1 MSKDL
6 ESLAGTALDAA
17 LAAGAS
23 DAEAYAQDGEGIE
36 VRVYEGEVE
45 ALTESAQ
52 RGVGVRAWIDGRT
65 GYAYGTDLTD
75 EGLRSIASDAVEAGR
90 VSDSDEHAGP
100 ANASADAVPEIAGL
114 LDATLGEWGTERK
127 VELAKQV
134 EHAARGD
141 DRVVA
146 IEDTVYADEAQRVA
160 IASSAGARGKFEST
174 SCYAYAR
181 AIAAA
186 DGDDDRQTGLGFE
199 VARGPGSLDAAAIGV
214 EAADRATSLLGAT
227 KPPSRSCPVVL
238 DETVAASF
246 VGFIGGVL
254 CADAVQRGR
263 SPFADR
269 LGEEIAAAA
278 LTLTDDGVDPEGP
291 ASAPFDGEGT
301 PHRRTALIEAGRL
314 DTYLYDSYTARR
326 AGGGQESTG
335 NAARAGYRSAPSVST
350 TNLVIAEGEKGL
362 DALLA
367 DAADGFY
374 VTDVA
379 GLHSGVNPVSGTFSV
394 GASGRRIEGGEL
406 ADPYTEFTIASDL
419 ASMLAA
425 VRAAA
430 RPARWVP
437 FGGSVKAP
445 ALLIGEMAVAGS

>member
-1 MSKDL
+1 MSADL
-6 ESLAGTALDAA
+6 ESIAGRALDAA
-17 LAAGAS
+17 LAVGAS

-36 VRVYEGEVE
+36 VRVYEGDVE

-52 RGVGVRAWIDGRT
+52 RGLGVRAWIDGRT

-75 EGLRSIASDAVEAGR
+75 DGLRSIASDAVEAAR
-90 VSDSDEHAGP
+90 VSDSDAHAGP
-100 ANASADAVPEIAGL
+100 AEVAAEAVSEIAGL
-114 LDATLGEWGTERK
+114 RDASLGGWGTERK
-127 VELAKQV
+127 VELAQQV
-134 EHAARGD
+134 ESAARD
-141 DRVVA
+141 DARVVA
-146 IEDTVYADEAQRVA
+146 IEDTVYADESQRVA
-160 IASSAGARGKFEST
+160 IASSAGARGGYEST

-186 DGDDDRQTGLGFE
+186 DGDDRQTGLGFG
-199 VARGPGSLDAAAIGV
+199 VARGPAVLDAGAIGA
-214 EAADRATSLLGAT
+214 EAADRATALLGAT

-246 VGFIGGVL
+246 IGFIGGVL

-269 LGEEIAAAA
+269 LGDEIAAAA
-278 LTLTDDGVDPEGP
+278 LTLSDDGIDPEGP

-301 PHRRTALIEAGRL
+301 PHRRTALIEGGRL

-326 AGGGQESTG
+326 AGGGQASTG
-335 NAARAGYRSAPSVST
+335 NASRAGYRSAPSVST
-350 TNLVIAEGEKGL
+350 TNLVIAEGEGTL

-367 DAADGFY
+367 EAAGGIY

-406 ADPYTEFTIASDL
+406 SDPHTEFTIASDL
-419 ASMLAA
+419 ASMLGA

>member
-1 MSKDL
+1 VSAEL
-6 ESLAGTALDAA
+6 EPLAAAALDAA

-36 VRVYEGEVE
+36 VRVYDGDVE

-75 EGLRSIASDAVEAGR
+75 DGLRSIASAAVEAAR
-90 VSDSDEHAGP
+90 VSDSDEYAGP
-100 ANASADAVPEIAGL
+100 ADVPADGVAEIAGL
-114 LDATLGEWGTERK
+114 TDPALGEWGTERK
-127 VELAKQV
+127 VELAKRV
-134 EHAARGD
+134 ERAARDD

-160 IASSAGARGKFEST
+160 IASSAGARGGYEST
-174 SCYAYAR
+174 SSYAYSR

-186 DGDDDRQTGLGFE
+186 DGDDRQTGLGFE
-199 VARGPGSLDAAAIGV
+199 VARGPASLDPGAIGS
-214 EAADRATSLLGAT
+214 EAAERATALLGAT
-227 KPPSRSCPVVL
+227 KPASRSCPVVL

-246 VGFIGGVL
+246 IGFIGGVL

-269 LGEEIAAAA
+269 LGDEVASAA
-278 LTLTDDGVDPEGP
+278 LTLTDDGIDPEGP

-301 PHRRTALIEAGRL
+301 PHRRTALIDGGRL

-326 AGGGQESTG
+326 AGGGQASTG
-335 NAARAGYRSAPSVST
+335 NASRAGYRSAPSVST
-350 TNLVIAEGEKGL
+350 TNLVIAEGEGGL

-367 DAADGFY
+367 DAAGGIY

-394 GASGRRIEGGEL
+394 GASGRRIENGEL
-406 ADPYTEFTIASDL
+406 ADPHSEFTIASDL
-419 ASMLAA
+419 ASMLGA